1 MLAGCALRSPRPH
14 LRPTT
19 AEELLAGLTTR
30 RMAVTS
36 LRGRARLRAGL
47 RGAWTREAILVRRPA
62 AIRIDV
68 FSPLGLAL
76 AVGVQRGVLW
86 AYPPAAATR
95 YEGAATPANLS
106 RFLGAPLAVAD
117 VIDVLL
123 GVPPARAASGPPEL
137 STTDEGEYRVTVPLA
152 GGSQTIWFAGETL
165 TVRRAE
171 ERSGDVLTL
180 RLAFDDY
187 RDAFPHAIEIAA
199 PTAAADARLVFE
211 TVEPNAVLDPALFA
225 PPPAPRVLPLEDGE
239 GPS

>member
-1 MLAGCALRSPRPH
+1 
-14 LRPTT
+14 
-19 AEELLAGLTTR
+19 
-30 RMAVTS
+30 MAVTS

-76 AVGVQRGVLW
+76 AVGVHRGVLW

-171 ERSGDVLTL
+171 ERSGDALTL
-180 RLAFDDY
+180 RLTFDDY